1 VQRDRT
7 PASNIV
13 DNEHQSSCAKTGHR
27 IFTSYD
33 DLLDHCCA
41 AWRKLTDQPW
51 HIMAIG
57 LRHWAHGF

>member
-1 VQRDRT
+1 
-7 PASNIV
+7 
-13 DNEHQSSCAKTGHR
+13 
-27 IFTSYD
+27 
-33 DLLDHCCA
+33 CA

>member
-1 VQRDRT
+1 
-7 PASNIV
+7 
-13 DNEHQSSCAKTGHR
+13 
-27 IFTSYD
+27 
-33 DLLDHCCA
+33 A